1 MKQLTPMRRTPLR
14 RGSRLR
20 SVSRKTQ
27 EVRGPALRALRA
39 HVRARAKGRCE
50 FVAGKRGRHFG
61 PLDCHHVVKRSHG
74 GKDVATNLVALCRFH
89 HKMTDSSF
97 SKGRLVIVHLGFET
111 FRFEVVTVRDKWAHR
126 A

>member
-1 MKQLTPMRRTPLR
+1 MKRTTPMRRTPLP

-20 SVSRKTQ
+20 PVSRKTQ
-27 EVRGPALRALRA
+27 EVRWPALRALRA

-50 FVAGKRGRHFG
+50 VVAGTGHRG

-74 GKDVATNLVALCRFH
+74 GRDVPENLALLCRAH
-89 HKMTDSSF
+89 HDMTDAPF